1 MTKGG
6 GEHGMGM
13 AGVEKSSKLGHFVK
27 SAQFHMPHS
36 IILIITF
43 TESLS
48 HGVLFQLPLCV
59 SIQLHYNTK
68 YVQQQSF

>member
-1 MTKGG
+1 MTKGD

-36 IILIITF
+36 II
-43 TESLS
+43 
-48 HGVLFQLPLCV
+48 H
-59 SIQLHYNTK
+59 
-68 YVQQQSF
+68 